1 MAGFIKIKFGSQE
14 NMNNIKA
21 YKRPG
26 SKVKI
31 EQTKVQ
37 RDWMDLTDDRHAY
50 RCFPLSLANS
60 VGYSISLLED
70 VEFIWDGIS
79 DSTDTHVKI
88 IRGEEFCN
96 TGRGNGTINFH
107 CDIIFKTDEDMSMLS
122 IVPPNHFIDGA
133 MPFTSVISTSFHNET
148 FPIAWK
154 ITRPDTNI
162 VIPAG
167 TPLVTL
173 IPISLKQLSHVEL
186 DLYDQ
191 VYDEEYENE
200 RRNKL
205 IEWEK
210 ISQNGNFTN
219 FYRDAVDYKG
229 NKIGQHELKS
239 LVLKINDYRET
250 KEG

>member
-1 MAGFIKIKFGSQE
+1 MT
-14 NMNNIKA
+14 NIKA

-26 SKVKI
+26 SKVNI

-37 RDWMDLTDDRHAY
+37 RDWMDLTSDRHAY
-50 RCFPLSLANS
+50 KCFPVSLANS
-60 VGYSISLLED
+60 VGYSISFTED

-79 DSTDTHVKI
+79 DSSDNHVKI
-88 IRGEEFCN
+88 IRGHELCS
-96 TGRGNGTINFH
+96 TGRANGTINFH
-107 CDIIFKTDEDMSMLS
+107 CDIIFKTEENMSMLS

-133 MPFTSVISTSFHNET
+133 MPFTSIISTSFHNET

-154 ITRPDTNI
+154 ITRPNTNI

-173 IPISLKQLSHVEL
+173 IPISLKGLSEIEL

-191 VYDEEYENE
+191 VYDKEYEDE
-200 RRNKL
+200 RKNKI

-210 ISQNGNFTN
+210 ISKSGRFTN

-229 NKIGQHELKS
+229 NKVGQHELKS
-239 LVLKINDYRET
+239 LTMKINDYT
-250 KEG
+250 DKKDG